1 MAMWCHRHP
10 RRNKWNNKKRNRK
23 NGLTGPKFGFLGFF
37 DWVVVCVMSRRTF
50 SPSFSPG
57 CCVEAFWQKNISRVF
72 IIIIS
77 PDVWRW
83 GEVDALGEENNRYE
97 RDFSPCV
104 LVCSSSIFSLTF
116 LLSGSFLVQ
125 LLAFF
130 SLMYALLCKIT
141 RVPNSLISCFA

>member
-1 MAMWCHRHP
+1 MEWFVVGVMF
-10 RRNKWNNKKRNRK
+10 RRD
-23 NGLTGPKFGFLGFF
+23 LLPLL
-37 DWVVVCVMSRRTF
+37 SL
-50 SPSFSPG
+50 G

-72 IIIIS
+72 FIIIS
-77 PDVWRW
+77 PYVGRW
-83 GEVDALGEENNRYE
+83 GEVDALGEENNRYK